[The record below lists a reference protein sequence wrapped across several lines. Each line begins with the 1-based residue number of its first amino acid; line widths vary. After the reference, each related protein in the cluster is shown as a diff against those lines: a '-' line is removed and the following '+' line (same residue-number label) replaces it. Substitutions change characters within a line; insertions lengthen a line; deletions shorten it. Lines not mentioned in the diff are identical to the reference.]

1 MGKQD
6 GPGRELN
13 AYEKVL
19 AEDRRVM
26 REMFRVSVG
35 GAHAGLVITVFIVVL
50 FAAIGGTVW
59 ALIVGGAVAFWFT
72 VALFAVV
79 GGGRRGWAAV
89 KRAYLVSFGWA
100 GWL

>member
-6 GPGRELN
+6 GSGRELN
-13 AYEKVL
+13 AHEKVL

-26 REMFRVSVG
+26 RETFRVSIG
-35 GAHAGLVITVFIVVL
+35 GAHAGLVMTVFVVAL

-72 VALFAVV
+72 ITLVAVA
-79 GGGRRGWAAV
+79 GGMPREWAAV
-89 KRAYLVSFGWA
+89 KRAYLLTFGWA